1 MSCIGVSSHTAKL
14 AKQVGCALAEK
25 VELLCTSERDVH
37 AKTSINT
44 QPFFTYYTLYTF
56 EKLASGAKSSRFECL
71 QLLLESYLH
80 PTKTLLHELAGQK
93 APVVSIGS
101 GLKRQLYP
109 HESILK
115 HKRPLDCDFAECLY
129 NDIDGLDLRESN
141 E

>member
-25 VELLCTSERDVH
+25 VELLCTSESDVH

-44 QPFFTYYTLYTF
+44 QPFFTYYTLYT
-56 EKLASGAKSSRFECL
+56 LAKSSRFECL

-115 HKRPLDCDFAECLY
+115 HKRPFDCDFVECLY